1 MSNRIEITDFTAPEL
16 DVYARIP
23 EVQLLR
29 FYEPK
34 PGLFIAESPKV
45 IQRAANAGY
54 QPVSFLVQH
63 KDLEKEGKVLENFP
77 ADAFR
82 INKEGVLIKGKFF
95 KEWITFRSQTICDFT
110 NRIRLLVDKYK
121 VEKNPDLKMAAYVGS
136 WYEVYYQNGVNWA
149 SNQFKYDDRLSFPDS
164 EIYGKSY
171 NRTSYLGNLDF
182 LMIGTYYKTPK
193 EVNRY
198 ITLGNI
204 LTCGQVPLLGS
215 MSLPDLSVSD
225 QGKVFGASLKNSS
238 GLMIF
243 DNCYVD
249 WETFFEQMKIAF
261 SIKKK

>member
-1 MSNRIEITDFTAPEL
+1 
-16 DVYARIP
+16 
-23 EVQLLR
+23 
-29 FYEPK
+29 
-34 PGLFIAESPKV
+34 
-45 IQRAANAGY
+45 
-54 QPVSFLVQH
+54 
-63 KDLEKEGKVLENFP
+63 
-77 ADAFR
+77 
-82 INKEGVLIKGKFF
+82 
-95 KEWITFRSQTICDFT
+95 
-110 NRIRLLVDKYK
+110 
-121 VEKNPDLKMAAYVGS
+121 MAAYVGS

-261 SIKKK
+261 PLRKNNEPYNTRER